1 MAPLG
6 IIAGL
11 GDLPLAIAE
20 NAVANGQGV
29 YVLRVKGF
37 EEPALVKFPGDVIGL
52 GEVGGVLKRL
62 KTAGCKDVVFAGIV
76 NRPNFSDLK
85 LDMKGMALL
94 PKVLSAARQ
103 GDDALLRVLVNEFE
117 RQGFN
122 VLGSHEVNGKLLA
135 PAGLIAGNDPDPADM
150 TDIEHAARVVAATGA
165 LDIGQG
171 AVVCDGLVL
180 AVEAQEGTDAM
191 LDRCAGLP
199 ETLRGTETKRRGVL
213 VKRPKPGQELRID
226 LPTTGVSTVEKV
238 AAAGLAGL
246 AVEAEG
252 ALLLNKPAMQEAAE
266 RLGIFIYG
274 FPPELGL

>member
-1 MAPLG
+1 M
-6 IIAGL
+6 